1 MAEIKEIDLTDLIE
15 NQKFSWYRLSIIV
28 WCCVVMAIEGYDMQ
42 LAAFAAP
49 AIIRA
54 WHINRAYFGPVFGFG
69 LFGYML
75 GATLLGSLGDR
86 FGRRKIIIG
95 GSVWFGLFTLVA
107 THATSITGLLV
118 FRFIAGLGLGAAI
131 PTTIAL
137 AVEYSPSRRRAT
149 TVGILFIGYNIGA
162 AAAGFI
168 AAKLIPAFGWPSV
181 FYVGGIAPIILSLI
195 LDFTLPESIGFLAL
209 KRNKFAEVSAIVGK
223 LRPDLSFDRGARFV
237 LQEEKGSGVPA
248 RQLFTEGRVAMTLLL
263 WFAYVFSLTGQYFLT
278 SWLPTVLVASGLSL
292 GHAVVTGSAVQ
303 IGGAFGGLILCWL
316 IDKRG
321 IWALVASFTIVA
333 PLIVLVPWAT
343 VSNILLM
350 PLAFLIGF
358 CLMGGLT
365 GLNGI
370 SGTFY
375 PTYIR
380 STGVGWALGV
390 GRIGSILGPVLGG
403 ILISF
408 NPPNSVLFT
417 CAAVPV
423 LCCAGALYLF
433 ARLPVNSHA
442 QQASAVL

>member
-1 MAEIKEIDLTDLIE
+1 MP
-15 NQKFSWYRLSIIV
+15 R
-28 WCCVVMAIEGYDMQ
+28 
-42 LAAFAAP
+42 
-49 AIIRA
+49 
-54 WHINRAYFGPVFGFG
+54 
-69 LFGYML
+69 
-75 GATLLGSLGDR
+75 
-86 FGRRKIIIG
+86 
-95 GSVWFGLFTLVA
+95 
-107 THATSITGLLV
+107 
-118 FRFIAGLGLGAAI
+118 
-131 PTTIAL
+131 
-137 AVEYSPSRRRAT
+137 
-149 TVGILFIGYNIGA
+149 
-162 AAAGFI
+162 
-168 AAKLIPAFGWPSV
+168 
-181 FYVGGIAPIILSLI
+181 
-195 LDFTLPESIGFLAL
+195 
-209 KRNKFAEVSAIVGK
+209 
-223 LRPDLSFDRGARFV
+223 
-237 LQEEKGSGVPA
+237 
-248 RQLFTEGRVAMTLLL
+248 
-263 WFAYVFSLTGQYFLT
+263 
-278 SWLPTVLVASGLSL
+278 
-292 GHAVVTGSAVQ
+292 
-303 IGGAFGGLILCWL
+303 
-316 IDKRG
+316 
-321 IWALVASFTIVA
+321 
-333 PLIVLVPWAT
+333 AT

>member
-1 MAEIKEIDLTDLIE
+1 MTQITDIDLRNLIE
-15 NQKFSWYRLSIIV
+15 NQKITRFRLSIIV
-28 WCCVVMAIEGYDMQ
+28 WSCVVMAIEGYDMQ

-49 AIIRA
+49 AIIKE
-54 WHINRAYFGPVFGFG
+54 WHINKAYFGPVFGFG

-86 FGRRKIIIG
+86 FGRKKIIIG
-95 GSVWFGLFTLVA
+95 GTLWFGIFTLAA
-107 THATSITGLLV
+107 TQAASITGLLA
-118 FRFIAGLGLGAAI
+118 FRFIAGLGLGASI

-137 AVEYSPSRRRAT
+137 AVEYAPSRSRAT

-168 AAKLIPAFGWPSV
+168 AARLIPALGWPSV
-181 FYVGGIAPIILSLI
+181 FYVGGIAPIVLGMILL
-195 LDFTLPESIGFLAL
+195 FVLPESIGFLAL
-209 KRNKFAEVSAIVGK
+209 KQNGFADVSAIVAK
-223 LRPDLSFDRGARFV
+223 LRPDLSFERGARFV
-237 LQEEKGSGVPA
+237 LSEEKRSGVPV
-248 RQLFTEGRVAMTLLL
+248 RHLFTEGRAAITLLL
-263 WFAYVFSLTGQYFLT
+263 WFAYLFSLTGQYFLT
-278 SWLPTVLVASGLSL
+278 SWLPTVLVGSGLSL
-292 GHAVVTGSAVQ
+292 GHAAETGSAVQ

-321 IWALVASFTIVA
+321 ILALVASFAIVA

-343 VSNILLM
+343 VSNFLLM

-408 NPPNSVLFT
+408 NSPNSVLFT
-417 CAAVPV
+417 WAAVPV
-423 LCCAGALYLF
+423 LCCAGTLF
-433 ARLPVNSHA
+433 VFAKLPMTSHA
-442 QQASAVL
+442 RHTPAAP

>member
-1 MAEIKEIDLTDLIE
+1 MTQITDIDLKDLIE
-15 NQKFSWYRLSIIV
+15 NQKITSYRISIIV
-28 WCCVVMAIEGYDMQ
+28 WSCIVMAIEGYDMQ

-49 AIIRA
+49 AIIKA
-54 WHINRAYFGPVFGFG
+54 WHINKSFFGPVFGFG

-75 GATLLGSLGDR
+75 GATLLGSMGDR
-86 FGRRKIIIG
+86 FGRKKVIIG
-95 GSVWFGLFTLVA
+95 GTLWFGIYTLVA
-107 THATSITGLLV
+107 THAASITGLLAL
-118 FRFIAGLGLGAAI
+118 RFVAGLGLGASV
-131 PTTIAL
+131 PTTLAL
-137 AVEYSPSRRRAT
+137 AVEYAPSRRRAT

-168 AAKLIPAFGWPSV
+168 AARLIPVFGWPSV
-181 FYVGGIAPIILSLI
+181 FYIGGIAPILLSLI
-195 LDFTLPESIGFLAL
+195 LIFALPESISFLAL
-209 KRNKFAEVSAIVGK
+209 QREGFADVSAIVAR
-223 LRPDLSFDRGARFV
+223 LRPDLTFDKSARFV
-237 LQEEKGSGVPA
+237 LREEKRSGVPA
-248 RQLFTEGRVAMTLLL
+248 SHLFTEGRARVTLLL
-263 WFAYVFSLTGQYFLT
+263 WFAYIFSLTGQFFLT

-321 IWALVASFTIVA
+321 ILALAASFGIVA
-333 PLIVLVPWAT
+333 PLIALVPWAT
-343 VSNILLM
+343 STDLMLM

-390 GRIGSILGPVLGG
+390 GRVGSILGPVLGG

-408 NPPNSVLFT
+408 NPPNAVLFA
-417 CAAVPV
+417 CAALPV
-423 LCCAGALYLF
+423 LCCAGALFLF
-433 ARLPVNSHA
+433 AKLPTTAHA
-442 QQASAVL
+442 RQASALN

>member
-1 MAEIKEIDLTDLIE
+1 MNQTNNIDLTDLIE
-15 NQKFSWYRLSIIV
+15 NQKISWYRLSIIA
-28 WCCVVMAIEGYDMQ
+28 WSCVVMAIEGYDMQ
-42 LAAFAAP
+42 LAGFAAP
-49 AIIRA
+49 AIIKA
-54 WHINRAYFGPVFGFG
+54 WHINKAFFGPVFGFG

-86 FGRRKIIIG
+86 FGRKKIIIG
-95 GSVWFGLFTLVA
+95 GTLWFGVFTLAA
-107 THATSITGLLV
+107 THASSITELLAL
-118 FRFIAGLGLGAAI
+118 RFIAGLGLGASI
-131 PTTIAL
+131 PTTLAL
-137 AVEYSPSRRRAT
+137 SVEYAPSRSRAT

-168 AAKLIPAFGWPSV
+168 AARLIPQFGWPSV
-181 FYVGGIAPIILSLI
+181 FYIGGIAPLVLSLI
-195 LDFTLPESIGFLAL
+195 LIFVLPESIGFLAL
-209 KRNKFAEVSAIVGK
+209 KKNGVAGVSSIVGK
-223 LRPDLSFDRGARFV
+223 LRPDLSFERDARFI
-237 LQEEKGSGVPA
+237 LREEKRSGVPA
-248 RQLFTEGRVAMTLLL
+248 KNLFTEGRAAITLLL
-263 WFAYVFSLTGQYFLT
+263 WFAYISSLTGQFFLT
-278 SWLPTVLVASGLSL
+278 SWLPTVLVGSGLSL

-321 IWALVASFTIVA
+321 ILAVVTSFAIVA
-333 PLIVLVPWAT
+333 PLIAVVPRVT
-343 VSNILLM
+343 GSYVLLM

-408 NPPNSVLFT
+408 NPPNSVLFA
-417 CAAVPV
+417 CAAAPV

-433 ARLPVNSHA
+433 AKLPMTSHA
-442 QQASAVL
+442 RQASAVP

>member
-1 MAEIKEIDLTDLIE
+1 
-15 NQKFSWYRLSIIV
+15 
-28 WCCVVMAIEGYDMQ
+28 MAIEGYDMQ

-49 AIIRA
+49 AIINA

-86 FGRRKIIIG
+86 FGRKKIIIG
-95 GSVWFGLFTLVA
+95 GTLWFGIFTLAA
-107 THATSITGLLV
+107 THATSITGLLA
-118 FRFIAGLGLGAAI
+118 FRFIAGLGLGASI

-137 AVEYSPSRRRAT
+137 AVEYAPSRTRAT

-168 AAKLIPAFGWPSV
+168 AARLIPVFGWPSV
-181 FYVGGIAPIILSLI
+181 FYVGGIAPILLGMILV
-195 LDFTLPESIGFLAL
+195 FVLPESIGFLAL
-209 KRNKFAEVSAIVGK
+209 KQNGFADVSAIVAK
-223 LRPDLSFDRGARFV
+223 LRSDLSFEHDARFV
-237 LQEEKGSGVPA
+237 LREEKRSGVPV
-248 RQLFTEGRVAMTLLL
+248 RHLFTEGRAAVTLLL
-263 WFAYVFSLTGQYFLT
+263 WIAYVFSLTSQFFLT
-278 SWLPTVLVASGLSL
+278 SWLPTVLVGSGLSL
-292 GHAVVTGSAVQ
+292 GNAVVTGSAVQ

-321 IWALVASFTIVA
+321 ILTLVASFAIVA

-350 PLAFLIGF
+350 PLGFVIGF

-408 NPPNSVLFT
+408 NPRNSVLFT

-433 ARLPVNSHA
+433 ANLPVTSHA
-442 QQASAVL
+442 RQASAVP